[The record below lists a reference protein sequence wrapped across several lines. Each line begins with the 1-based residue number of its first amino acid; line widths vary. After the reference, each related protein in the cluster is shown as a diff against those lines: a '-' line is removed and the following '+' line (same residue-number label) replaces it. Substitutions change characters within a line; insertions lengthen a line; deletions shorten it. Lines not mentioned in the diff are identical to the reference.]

1 MLIDRSLVQAALP
14 GYQVDGELGRGGYGL
29 VLGGRHRLM
38 GRNVAIKILLDTTD
52 DANLRSRFLAE
63 ARVLAELD
71 HPHIVRIHDYVEHQG
86 TCLLVMELLPGG
98 TLRQRSAVGPMSPE
112 AVCALGLAAAAAL
125 DAAHAHNVLH
135 RDIKPDNMMFASDG
149 LLKVTDF
156 GVAKIFEGTETTASG
171 VLGTPRYMAPEQI
184 TGGRLYTSTD
194 LYALGG
200 VLYELLAR
208 RPLFGRTLSVGALV
222 NHHLNVTP
230 PPLDG
235 ISAAIGAIIMQTL
248 AKDPTARFPNATQF
262 ALELAQAAAHT
273 FSPNWLAE
281 SGIKV
286 RLDDEI
292 RHAAQRPP
300 VRSSPHPPGGRVPG
314 AQETGGHGAGG
325 QDPWP
330 GRSGPR
336 PPQTSAPG
344 DPRGQRVHGD
354 PWVPPAAVTPPTR
367 LAPGQFPAPQPAPA
381 AARQPQPQPAQAGS
395 GWWQANPFVPPA
407 GRSPWPPGQ
416 PDSPGPSGPSGPQP
430 ASAYPPAWKQ
440 YPAQSPRPSRRT
452 WLVVGVSCAVVLA
465 LITGVALITARNH
478 RTDPAALSATYSP
491 GVAYAG
497 PTLTVAGLDAYD
509 VTIDKAGALYITDWT
524 SHQVHKISKDGTVV
538 TVAGTGTSG
547 STPDGGPANQAQLH
561 SPAVTLLDAAG
572 NIYISD
578 SGENHIRKIDKN
590 GIIRTIAGTGTAGFA
605 GDGGLATSAQL
616 NEPNGLALAA
626 DGTLYVADYS
636 NQRIRRISP
645 DGVITTVAGNGTKG
659 FAGDGGPATA
669 AEFNNPNGLA
679 IAADGTLYVADLG
692 NERVRKIDPNGTIST
707 VAGNGRYGYSGD
719 GGPATAAELRIP
731 SVAVGPDGVLYIAD
745 YGNQRIRR
753 VGADGVIVTVAGNG
767 TEGYAGDGGPAT
779 RAQLS
784 SPTGTAVD
792 GAGNLYIA
800 DDKNDRV
807 RRVDSRGVITTVARA
822 G

>member
-29 VLGGRHRLM
+29 VLGGRHRLI
-38 GRNVAIKILLDTTD
+38 GRNVAIKILLDTAD
-52 DANLRSRFLAE
+52 DANLRGRFLAE

-71 HPHIVRIHDYVEHQG
+71 HPHVVRIHDYVEHQG

-98 TLRQRSAVGPMSPE
+98 TLRQRVAVGPMSPE

-235 ISAAIGAIIMQTL
+235 VPDAISAMIMRTL
-248 AKDPTARFPNATQF
+248 AKDPAARFPSATQF
-262 ALELAQAAAHT
+262 ALELAGAAAHT
-273 FSPNWLAE
+273 FSPDWLAE

-300 VRSSPHPPGGRVPG
+300 ARSNPHPPGSRIPGGQVP
-314 AQETGGHGAGG
+314 GG

-330 GRSGPR
+330 GRSGLR
-336 PPQTSAPG
+336 PPATAAPG
-344 DPRGQRVHGD
+344 DPRGQRLNAD

-367 LAPGQFPAPQPAPA
+367 LAPGQFPPAHPDPA
-381 AARQPQPQPAQAGS
+381 AARQPRPQPAQAGS

-407 GRSPWPPGQ
+407 GRGPG
-416 PDSPGPSGPSGPQP
+416 PSGPSGPSGPQP
-430 ASAYPPAWKQ
+430 TSGYPPEWKN
-440 YPAQSPRPSRRT
+440 YPTQSARPSRRT

-465 LITGVALITARNH
+465 LITGVALVTARNH
-478 RTDPAALSATYSP
+478 RTRSAALSATYSP

-524 SHQVHKISKDGTVV
+524 SHQIHKISKNGTVV

-561 SPAVTLLDAAG
+561 SPAATLLDAAG
-572 NIYISD
+572 NIYLSD
-578 SGENHIRKIDKN
+578 SGNNHIQKIDTN
-590 GIIRTIAGTGTAGFA
+590 GIIRTIAGTGTAGFT

-626 DGTLYVADYS
+626 DGTLYVADYN

-669 AEFNNPNGLA
+669 AEFNNLNGLA

-692 NERVRKIDPNGTIST
+692 NERVRKIDPNGMIST
-707 VAGNGRYGYSGD
+707 VAGNGSYGYGGD
-719 GGPATAAELRIP
+719 GGLATAAELRIP
-731 SVAVGPDGVLYIAD
+731 SVAVSPDGVLYIAD

-753 VGADGVIVTVAGNG
+753 VGADGRIATVAGNG

-807 RRVDSRGVITTVARA
+807 RRVDSTGVITTIART